1 MYHRAINMSL
11 VIKRLLEVWSI
22 LTHITAVLT
31 NSQNR
36 YNIFF
41 YLYLE
46 ATLSCCWLLHQQ
58 SKLSWTWKKYSL
70 FAAFLSIRKPAAA
83 SIVAVYWETRT
94 PRTAHKCTKQQYTH
108 GGHIRSWQ
116 HAEHFLFFLLE
127 VQKPPFL
134 DWISTHI
141 FGTEMPTVCLSS

>member
-36 YNIFF
+36 YNFF

-46 ATLSCCWLLHQQ
+46 ATELLLLVIAPV
-58 SKLSWTWKKYSL
+58 KAIMNMKKIFSL
-70 FAAFLSIRKPAAA
+70 R
-83 SIVAVYWETRT
+83 
-94 PRTAHKCTKQQYTH
+94 C
-108 GGHIRSWQ
+108 
-116 HAEHFLFFLLE
+116 
-127 VQKPPFL
+127 
-134 DWISTHI
+134 I
-141 FGTEMPTVCLSS
+141 FVN

>member
-36 YNIFF
+36 YNFF

-46 ATLSCCWLLHQQ
+46 ATELLLVIAPAV
-58 SKLSWTWKKYSL
+58 KAIMNMKKIFSL
-70 FAAFLSIRKPAAA
+70 R
-83 SIVAVYWETRT
+83 
-94 PRTAHKCTKQQYTH
+94 C
-108 GGHIRSWQ
+108 
-116 HAEHFLFFLLE
+116 
-127 VQKPPFL
+127 
-134 DWISTHI
+134 I
-141 FGTEMPTVCLSS
+141 FVN